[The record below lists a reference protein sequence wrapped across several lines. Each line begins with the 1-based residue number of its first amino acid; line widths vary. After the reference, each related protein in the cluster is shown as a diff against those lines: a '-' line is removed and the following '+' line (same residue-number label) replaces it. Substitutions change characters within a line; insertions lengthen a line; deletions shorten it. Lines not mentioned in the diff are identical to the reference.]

1 MDQMD
6 AMIYTEKS
14 MPKTKTRSRTISE
27 NILGKNHNNVLKS
40 PPSSLSNSRSR
51 LHSPSHLPYTIR
63 SPRTMSNV
71 NKQQYQAS
79 SPINIDSSSVSRS
92 SGMNSTYPF
101 SSNNKIYSRIS
112 FIFHFAFIKCSK
124 FIQ

>member
-1 MDQMD
+1 MESTEHIE
-6 AMIYTEKS
+6 AMAQTV
-14 MPKTKTRSRTISE
+14 PKTKSRSRTISE
-27 NILGKNHNNVLKS
+27 NILGKHHNYALKS

-51 LHSPSHLPYTIR
+51 LHSPYTIR

-92 SGMNSTYPF
+92 SGRYFGILKIKSKNL
-101 SSNNKIYSRIS
+101 KIYFRIS
-112 FIFHFAFIKCSK
+112 FIIYISFIKCSK
-124 FIQ
+124 FI